1 MRILFICSEY
11 EGLIKTGGL
20 ADACRG
26 LAQTLTAG
34 GHQVT
39 VVLPAYAPLYAYHN
53 AHYQSLYFDIAGREF
68 GCAVH
73 QFSHDGINI
82 ALIEHHEFFR
92 RDRPY
97 DDGEHGYSD
106 NPLRFAFFA
115 KAALEWALHSGQ
127 QFDVINGHDWQSAAG
142 AYYLKQH
149 YQHSAL
155 AKVPFVFS
163 IHNGAY
169 QERCAPHWRQQLDIE
184 PQLNSELNFLALAL
198 SYANKINTVSQGYR
212 DELLTEPMASGLSAL
227 YQRRAEDFCGILNG
241 CDYDIWHPATD
252 QHLPAQYDASDLTG
266 KAQCKAAVCTE
277 LSLAP
282 DKVPLFVGISRL
294 TGQKGYDYLLPALSH
309 WLDAS
314 SAQVIIMGTGEARYC
329 QALAQLQLQH
339 PQQFRFVHGFSD
351 AMAHQLEAAGD
362 FFLMPSLF
370 EPCGLNQLYSLRYGT
385 VPIVRLTGGLKDT
398 VQPWPG
404 RGATGIGF
412 TEPDIRAMYD
422 TLQQAELLYSKRD
435 SYKRVQ
441 QNGMAQNFSWQSSA
455 SQYLALYQQALAGG
469 AQ

>member
-1 MRILFICSEY
+1 MQILFICSEY

-26 LAQTLTAG
+26 LAHALTDA

-39 VVLPAYAPLYAYHN
+39 VVVPCYTPLYQYQSAN
-53 AHYQSLYFDIAGREF
+53 YQSLYFDLAGREF

-73 QFSHDGINI
+73 PLQLDGISI
-82 ALIEHHEFFR
+82 ALIEHHQFFR

-97 DDGEHGYSD
+97 DDGEHGYID
-106 NPLRFAFFA
+106 NPLRFAVFA
-115 KAALEWALHSGQ
+115 KAALEWALHSGL
-127 QFDVINGHDWQSAAG
+127 QFDVIHGHDWQSAAA
-142 AYYLKQH
+142 AYYLKRH
-149 YQHSAL
+149 YQHTIL
-155 AKVPFVFS
+155 AKAPFVFS

-169 QERCAPHWRQQLDIE
+169 QERCAAHWRSELDIE
-184 PQLNSELNFLALAL
+184 PELGNELNFLATAVKF
-198 SYANKINTVSQGYR
+198 ADKINTVSQGYR
-212 DELLTEPMASGLSAL
+212 DELLTEPMAAGLSAL
-227 YQRRAEDFCGILNG
+227 YQHRTDDFCGILNG
-241 CDYDIWHPATD
+241 CDYAIWHPATD
-252 QHLPAQYDASDLTG
+252 KYLPAQYDAHDLAG
-266 KAQCKAAVCTE
+266 KALCKAAVRTE
-277 LSLAP
+277 LSLALH
-282 DKVPLFVGISRL
+282 KVPLFVGVSRL

-309 WLDAS
+309 WLDTT

-329 QALAQLQLQH
+329 QALTQLQQQH
-339 PQQFRFVHGFSD
+339 PEQFRFVHGFSD
-351 AMAHQLEAAGD
+351 VMAHQLEAAAD

-370 EPCGLNQLYSLRYGT
+370 EPCGLNQLYSLRYGA

-404 RGATGIGF
+404 RGASGIGF
-412 TEPDIRAMYD
+412 IEPDTRTMYD
-422 TLQQAELLYSKRD
+422 TLQQAELLYSKSD

-455 SQYLALYQQALAGG
+455 SQYLVLYQQARCVT